1 MILLIKTCDEKWI
14 EVNDLSSGQYFA
26 GKNIRFETSML
37 RSNLCDYSDAYIVV
51 KGKIKVRGTNDAIK
65 RNKKLTFKNNV
76 PFRSC
81 ISKINNTF
89 IDDPEDLGI
98 VMPMYNLLEYSGN
111 YFMTSESLWYYYRD
125 EVDDDENE
133 NDNNNKINKNK
144 TITSKSFEY
153 KTKLIGNMPNNSNV
167 NAEVVVP
174 LKYLSNFWRSLNL
187 SKVGQKLYNI
197 SNIKRI

>member
-153 KTKLIGNMPNNSNV
+153 KTKLIGSMPNNSNV